1 MDGDLRSDG
10 RSLKPDKTAKIRA
23 GVEYRVPVSPTI
35 TEWILLPD
43 LRERLAHQLNSLVG
57 PLIHQLVES
66 SGSECQIVNT
76 S

>member
-1 MDGDLRSDG
+1 MDGDRRSYG

-57 PLIHQLVES
+57 PCHLELETNEAAGRVR
-66 SGSECQIVNT
+66 
-76 S
+76 